1 MVEGLWHGAEGTAHS
16 AKADDRWLN
25 FRFLDAG
32 HRLLNLIYS
41 GQMNSVILLL
51 KSDFTVR
58 SKL

>member
-1 MVEGLWHGAEGTAHS
+1 MGQRAQRTAHS